1 MNAERMRVLRMIESG
16 AISAAD
22 GAMLLGQLATQ
33 DEATPSDQPQ
43 ERPRWFRVHV
53 SDVQTGK
60 SKVNLNIPLDLV
72 EVGLRMGARFVP
84 DWEPSHYEPI
94 LKAAQA
100 GETGQ
105 MLEEISDGERIEI
118 FVE

>member
-1 MNAERMRVLRMIESG
+1 MNEERLRVLQMIESG
-16 AISAAD
+16 AVSAAD
-22 GAMLLGQLATQ
+22 GAMLLSQLVAQEESTVINL
-33 DEATPSDQPQ
+33 PQ
-43 ERPRWFRVHV
+43 EKPRWFRVHV

-60 SKVNLNIPLDLV
+60 SKVNVNIPLDLV

-84 DWEPSHYEPI
+84 AWEPSHYEPI
-94 LKAAQA
+94 LKAAQD

-105 MLEEISDGERIEI
+105 MLEEINEGEKIEI